1 MALVHLFLIEYSS
14 EESQD
19 LLLQGCL
26 EKLVKQV
33 IQAHAL
39 KKEVMT
45 NSSFSVSLHGT
56 LL

>member
-19 LLLQGCL
+19 LLPQGCL

-33 IQAHAL
+33 IQTHAL

-45 NSSFSVSLHGT
+45 NSSFSVSLHDT